1 LGDNV
6 GVDLLFCLYFAEAKK
21 INMDYALLSG
31 ILASLAFSIF
41 FSGIEVSFLSANKLQ
56 IELLGKQGNIAGQIL
71 TFFVDRPTWFI
82 GTTLIGNIASLIFFG
97 IFTTQALLPL
107 LYRLFPSIMSN
118 VLIPVIFLTFF
129 LTIAILYSV
138 EFLSKSFFVINS
150 NKMIATLAFPFVVIS
165 LVLFPVVYAVI
176 SLAKFFTVYIFRLE
190 YSMEK
195 PVFGLTDV
203 DQYLKSIQR
212 VRPVEQN
219 IELDKKIFTNAL
231 EFKSVRVRD
240 CMIPRTEIVAVSQDA
255 DIKKLHEA
263 FIESGHSKIIIYK
276 ELIDDV
282 IGYCHSSALFK
293 KPAKI
298 EEILTPIIT
307 VPETMLA
314 KDLMVRFINERKS
327 LAIVV
332 DEFGGTSGIVSMED
346 VIEEIFGEI
355 EDEHDKDEDNS
366 IEQKLDDHTYLL
378 SARLEIDYLNETYG
392 WKLPEGD
399 YDTLSGLILS
409 YTEDLPKEKDTIQI
423 PPYTVVIQTTK
434 ENRIDTVKLIVDIIN
449 HTDYQ

>member
-1 LGDNV
+1 
-6 GVDLLFCLYFAEAKK
+6 
-21 INMDYALLSG
+21 MDYSLLSG
-31 ILASLAFSIF
+31 IIASLILSIF
-41 FSGIEVSFLSANKLQ
+41 FSGIEVAFLSANKLQ
-56 IELLGKQGNIAGQIL
+56 IELLGKQGNLVGQVL

-82 GTTLIGNIASLIFFG
+82 GTTLIGNIASLILFG

-107 LYRLFPSIMSN
+107 IYQVFPTIMSN
-118 VLIPVIFLTFF
+118 VVVPVIFFTFF

-150 NKMIATLAFPFVVIS
+150 NKMIAALTFPFVAICI
-165 LVLFPVVYAVI
+165 LLFPIVYTVI
-176 SLAKFFTVYIFRLE
+176 TLAKFFSVYVFSLT

-212 VRPVEQN
+212 TKPVEQN

-255 DIKKLHEA
+255 GIQKLHEA

-293 KPAKI
+293 KPSKI
-298 EEILTPIIT
+298 EEILTPIVTI
-307 VPETMLA
+307 PETMLA

-355 EDEHDKDEDNS
+355 EDEHDEDDS
-366 IEQKLDDHTYLL
+366 TEQKLNENTYLL
-378 SARLEIDYLNETYG
+378 SARLEIDYLNERYG
-392 WKLPEGD
+392 WHLPEGD

-409 YTEDLPKEKDTIQI
+409 YTEDLPHEGDTIKI
-423 PPYTVVIQTTK
+423 KPYTVIIQSTK
-434 ENRIDTVKLIVDIIN
+434 ENRIDTVRLIVDEDLETI
-449 HTDYQ
+449 